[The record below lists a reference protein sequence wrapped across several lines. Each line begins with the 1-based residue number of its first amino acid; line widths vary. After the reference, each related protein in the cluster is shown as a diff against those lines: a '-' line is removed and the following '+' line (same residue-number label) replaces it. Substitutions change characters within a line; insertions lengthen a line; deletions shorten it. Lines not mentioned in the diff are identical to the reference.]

1 MKGRFIDIREM
12 VEHAR
17 RVKDGGAFSRSLVR
31 KMALTLLQL
40 HAGYERQR
48 AELVRTAPRGSHGPG
63 EWWGFHSDEVPS
75 YPTFIHH
82 QGHVKVRPDV
92 GAAKKRSKKGR

>member
-1 MKGRFIDIREM
+1 MRKPKSRFIDIREM
-12 VEHAR
+12 VEHAK
-17 RVKDGGAFSRSLVR
+17 RVKDGGVASRGLVR

-48 AELVRTAPRGSHGPG
+48 AELVRTAPRGTQGPG
-63 EWWGFHSDEVPS
+63 EWWGFQSDAVPR

-82 QGHVKVRPDV
+82 QAHTKVSR
-92 GAAKKRSKKGR
+92 KT